1 MHSVK
6 SKYYITVA
14 RTVPCMRP
22 LLHCAEGGRSHFAFV
37 ATFLSDTQRPTN
49 SAFCI
54 LLHSASF
61 CFILLHF
68 ARCISLISSCTA
80 ATNVLYVEPSHA
92 GHILVAACR
101 KALVRACGGTFDVG
115 VGHHVRQLRGKGD
128 HAVMLVRRADRD
140 RAKAHGGK
148 QIFDLAKQGNVIIG
162 GGHDDHRRAREQ
174 VCPRVLDARV
184 VRARPKS
191 ALRAISKPFL
201 EKENPAIVNRSV
213 KNGQ

>member
-1 MHSVK
+1 MYASVV
-6 SKYYITVA
+6 TLCRRRA
-14 RTVPCMRP
+14 
-22 LLHCAEGGRSHFAFV
+22 FAFRLCRNIPLRH
-37 ATFLSDTQRPTN
+37 ATPHQ
-49 SAFCI
+49 FCI
-54 LLHSASF
+54 LHSASF

-201 EKENPAIVNRSV
+201 EKENPAIVAGFNKGYADERKSS
-213 KNGQ
+213 KYDIISLTCQSN

>member
-1 MHSVK
+1 M
-6 SKYYITVA
+6 
-14 RTVPCMRP
+14 
-22 LLHCAEGGRSHFAFV
+22 
-37 ATFLSDTQRPTN
+37 
-49 SAFCI
+49 
-54 LLHSASF
+54 
-61 CFILLHF
+61 
-68 ARCISLISSCTA
+68 
-80 ATNVLYVEPSHA
+80 LYVEPSHA

-201 EKENPAIVNRSV
+201 EKENPAIVAGFNKGYADERKSS
-213 KNGQ
+213 KYDIISLTCQSK